1 MRFPWQKKKPAL
13 NFLGD
18 LVKVTVAPGDVFVVM
33 PKRQISQA
41 TADAL
46 QQVWEE
52 RFGHECPLVVL
63 EEGMRIGVLS
73 PEKAAAAQ
81 KTISEIEEA
90 AEAVDQFASSN
101 GA

>member
-18 LVKVTVAPGDVFVVM
+18 LTKVVVSPGDVFVVM
-33 PKRQISQA
+33 PKRQISEA
-41 TADAL
+41 TAQAL
-46 QQVWEE
+46 SQVWEE
-52 RFGHECPLVVL
+52 NFGPECPLVVL
-63 EEGMRIGVLS
+63 EEGMRIGVLA

-81 KTISEIEEA
+81 HQIEEMEA
-90 AEAVDQFASSN
+90 ATKAVDEFASR

>member
-13 NFLGD
+13 TFVGD
-18 LVKVTVAPGDVFVVM
+18 LTKITVAPGDVFVVM
-33 PKRQISQA
+33 PKRQISEA
-41 TADAL
+41 TAEAL
-46 QQVWEE
+46 SRVWEE
-52 RFGHECPLVVL
+52 NFGEECPLIVL

-73 PEKAAAAQ
+73 PDKAAAVQ

-90 AEAVDQFASSN
+90 AEAVDQFAARN